1 MPAQPSGAARTF
13 SASWLDAELPHGGPL
28 GGGVNGGDLLIGT
41 RLGGAIDGVVVHDH
55 ARAPQEIGRAAVGTG
70 NVELCNGVDNDGDGA
85 PDDGLGCVRGTT
97 ETRTCA
103 RPRAGSRPG
112 SAERTAPCPTGPGAR
127 TQSRRPPRRP
137 GRARA
142 AGAGSPARRRQ
153 PGSCWRGSRRTGGRG
168 DGRLTGTGSGR
179 RRPRRRAED
188 GDPAGTDRSP
198 PSGSARTR
206 RGRGTPRPSA
216 RPRRRTRR

>member
-103 RPRAGSRPG
+103 SAPGGIQARVCGKDCTVPDWPGCADAVAPPPASPG
-112 SAERTAPCPTGPGAR
+112 SSAR
-127 TQSRRPPRRP
+127 CGCGLAGEASAAWILLAGLAAYR
-137 GRARA
+137 RAR
-142 AGAGSPARRRQ
+142 G
-153 PGSCWRGSRRTGGRG
+153 
-168 DGRLTGTGSGR
+168 
-179 RRPRRRAED
+179 
-188 GDPAGTDRSP
+188 RSP
-198 PSGSARTR
+198 HRNR
-206 RGRGTPRPSA
+206 
-216 RPRRRTRR
+216 